1 VRPRASEPATRGY
14 LDLAG
19 SHASKAGLDRS
30 DGVRRLEKRSHIAF
44 AQVVGHGGEK
54 CTNAGTAVV
63 DSSRLMPDDYL
74 ALRLDELLARVA
86 ADGRAPGSGSA
97 AALTVA
103 FAASLVSMVAR
114 CSQESWTDALGVVA
128 QAKVI
133 SERVAEL
140 ANTDGTAWEEALAA
154 LRDAEAGSS
163 TDDRRDFSLEQK
175 LERAAAVPLEIAS
188 LGADAAALAALT
200 AERSDGTY
208 RADAAAAAALA
219 AGGARAAAHLVLVN
233 LGVRSDDP
241 RLARA
246 LASEQVANDIAAR
259 LLDSGR

>member
-1 VRPRASEPATRGY
+1 MS
-14 LDLAG
+14 
-19 SHASKAGLDRS
+19 
-30 DGVRRLEKRSHIAF
+30 
-44 AQVVGHGGEK
+44 
-54 CTNAGTAVV
+54 
-63 DSSRLMPDDYL
+63 DDYL

-97 AALTVA
+97 AAFTVA

-114 CSQESWTDALGVVA
+114 CSRDSWADAPGVVA
-128 QAKVI
+128 QARVI
-133 SERVAEL
+133 GERAAEL
-140 ANTDGTAWEEALAA
+140 ATTDAAAWEEALAA
-154 LRDAEAGSS
+154 LREAEAGGSS
-163 TDDRRDFSLEQK
+163 DDRRDFSLEQK
-175 LERAAAVPLEIAS
+175 LERAAAAPLEIAA

-200 AERSDGTY
+200 AERGTGTY